1 MNNDNKANFQDL
13 CESLY
18 IEFKSLNS
26 NTQKSVASLVS
37 SSSNNFINI
46 IHSIF
51 PKLKDIVSTLK
62 DLIELEGSVDGDRN
76 PIQKLNHNSKPPPPP
91 STIMSIM
98 QLRAIYTSIEL
109 IWCIAIEDYVSLK
122 SEINETISFPS
133 SMLLDFN
140 HFKQIVESNKST
152 IDPSVSIKYSI
163 FCYIKTINSIC
174 EIKGF
179 TNMMRERNLKRVLLS
194 LIVLKIETNDET
206 NDVANEAS
214 DMLDHIILNGKN
226 KLLTINS
233 LRLIMTGNDSVRK
246 EAGYY
251 LTNLLMSKGGLY
263 SVLLSFLESNKS
275 SFMNM

>member
-1 MNNDNKANFQDL
+1 MNDNKANFQDL

-18 IEFKSLNS
+18 LEFKSLNP
-26 NTQKSVASLVS
+26 NTQKSFASQVS
-37 SSSNNFINI
+37 TSSDNIVNI

-51 PKLKDIVSTLK
+51 PKLKEIVSTLK
-62 DLIELEGSVDGDRN
+62 DLIDLEGTVDDDRN

-140 HFKQIVESNKST
+140 LFKEIVELNKST
-152 IDPSVSIKYSI
+152 IDPSVSLKDTI

-194 LIVLKIETNDET
+194 LIVLKTVNDEA

-214 DMLDHIILNGKN
+214 DMLDDIILNGKN

-263 SVLLSFLESNKS
+263 SILLSFLESN
-275 SFMNM
+275 